1 MGKYRIF
8 ILLAAMVLM
17 LPLSEAIKSKCNLS
31 EQRVEKSVSDGIVD
45 KVVPEGGSG
54 SDFSAAP
61 SQRTSVPRF
70 FSGSAYLYVC
80 GVVLLAF
87 LLMFVFASIS
97 GRIMMVPAL
106 VHGLVLFA
114 VFWLMLGIGLLAVKL
129 ASGIL
134 GLAVYI
140 GAPALIAV
148 VYLTIFFILKRRSVT
163 MIAANSVRRSASS
176 AGAVKFDMK
185 VLYGAM
191 AAVLVISAI
200 ALIAGEPSYYLT
212 VPFACACAGVLLW
225 RLLKLRLFLLLGF
238 LAIELFVL
246 IYCIP
251 VIQAGENVTF
261 WRVLAL
267 SLLYLSLLAPIGD
280 LYCHRDV
287 IL

>member
-17 LPLSEAIKSKCNLS
+17 LPLSEAIKSNCNMP
-31 EQRVEKSVSDGIVD
+31 EQRVEEPASDGIVD
-45 KVVPEGGSG
+45 KIVPEGGSG
-54 SDFSAAP
+54 GISTVAP
-61 SQRTSVPRF
+61 LRRPSVQRF

-80 GVVLLAF
+80 GVVLLTF

-97 GRIMMVPAL
+97 GRIMMVPSL
-106 VHGLVLFA
+106 VYGLVLFA
-114 VFWLMLGIGLLAVKL
+114 LFWLMLGIGLLAVKL

-134 GLAVYI
+134 GLAVHI

-148 VYLTIFFILKRRSVT
+148 VYLAIFFILKRRSVT

-191 AAVLVISAI
+191 AAVIVISAI

-212 VPFACACAGVLLW
+212 VPFACACVGVLLW
-225 RLLKLRLFLLLGF
+225 RLLKLRIFLLLGF

-246 IYCIP
+246 IFCIP
-251 VIQAGENVTF
+251 VIQSGENVTF

-267 SLLYLSLLAPIGD
+267 SLLYLNLIVPIGD